1 MFLRKLKTGL
11 THEPAIPLLGIYMH
25 KPNSKD
31 TCTRMF
37 IATLFTIAKIWEQ
50 LACPWTDE
58 WRKKMWCI
66 YIYIYD
72 GILLSH
78 KNSEI
83 MSFVATWMPLEIIY

>member
-31 TCTRMF
+31 TCTRIF

-66 YIYIYD
+66 YIYIY
-72 GILLSH
+72 IYIYMMEYYS
-78 KNSEI
+78 
-83 MSFVATWMPLEIIY
+83 ATKTTK